1 MDRTNTAGPIWGEHL
16 AVDYVN
22 TTTPFVDA
30 HGNRFRSI
38 RDAFWRGR
46 LGMGDHSREITE
58 AIMETIHAAL
68 VARAFHR
75 RLGKSEATDIYGGS
89 IPFGRFVFQ
98 WLYSLGFIADRGSGD
113 PAHGE
118 VSEEGMAVIRMLEA
132 TRPVNLALQPL
143 GRTSVAALN
152 DAIDGPEVGE
162 ERRMRVEE
170 VSAGWPSRFVRRTIA
185 DKPTIVLVCHP
196 EERSMRVKRT
206 VWTLTFGNETIR
218 NDTFDWLCDHVDR
231 WDEWARTAYRGG
243 GAALTRHLLTI
254 MSSDMAA
261 GNAGSRSTVQSTA
274 GVDSNLLTHRG

>member
-46 LGMGDHSREITE
+46 LGMGDHSREIAE

-98 WLYSLGFIADRGSGD
+98 WLYSVGFIADKGSGD
-113 PAHGE
+113 PAHGD

-152 DAIDGPEVGE
+152 DAIDVPEVGE

-185 DKPTIVLVCHP
+185 DKPMIVLVCHP
-196 EERSMRVKRT
+196 EERSMRIART
-206 VWTLTFGNETIR
+206 VWTVAFGNETIR
-218 NDTFDWLCDHVDR
+218 NDLFDWLCDHVDR
-231 WDEWARTAYRGG
+231 WDEWARTAYWGG
-243 GAALTRHLLTI
+243 GTALTRHLLVMIASELLADKADERPT
-254 MSSDMAA
+254 MA
-261 GNAGSRSTVQSTA
+261 SVRS
-274 GVDSNLLTHRG
+274 LTHEQ